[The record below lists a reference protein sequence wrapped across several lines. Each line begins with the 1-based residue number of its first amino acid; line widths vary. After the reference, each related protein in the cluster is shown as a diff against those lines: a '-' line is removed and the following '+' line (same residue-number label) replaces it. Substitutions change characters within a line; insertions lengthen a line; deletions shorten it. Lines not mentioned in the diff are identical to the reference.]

1 MKKNIAVVMG
11 GYSLEYNISLNSGA
25 YVMKTIDDKLYNI
38 FKIII
43 SKEKWVYISADND
56 EYTINK
62 DNFTVKVDGN
72 VTSFDLAFIII
83 HGDPGENGILQK
95 YFEELKIPFTGPNSK
110 TAELTFNKKKC
121 IDFVSSYSINA
132 AKSFLLEKGKNYDLN
147 QIINKLNFPM
157 FVKANNSGSSFGV
170 YKAYNEEELKKF
182 IIEIFKID
190 NEIIIERFVDG
201 REFSLGITNV
211 GKKIKVLAV
220 TELIT
225 ENDFFDYEAKYEGK
239 HKEVTPANI
248 NLDLENKLKTEAK
261 KIYKVL
267 KLSGFSRVDF
277 IVENQLPYFL
287 EINTTPG
294 MTEHS
299 IFPKQVRFNNLNMTD
314 LFTEMIQNSL
324 K

>member
-43 SKEKWVYISADND
+43 SKEKWVYIDADNN
-56 EYTINK
+56 EYIINK

-121 IDFVSSYSINA
+121 IDFVSSHSINA
-132 AKSFLLEKGKNYDLN
+132 AKSFLLEKDKNYDLN

-170 YKAYNEEELKKF
+170 YKAYNEDELKKF

-201 REFSLGITNV
+201 REFSLG
-211 GKKIKVLAV
+211 G
-220 TELIT
+220 
-225 ENDFFDYEAKYEGK
+225 
-239 HKEVTPANI
+239 
-248 NLDLENKLKTEAK
+248 NKCWQKNK
-261 KIYKVL
+261 
-267 KLSGFSRVDF
+267 
-277 IVENQLPYFL
+277 
-287 EINTTPG
+287 
-294 MTEHS
+294 S
-299 IFPKQVRFNNLNMTD
+299 ISCN
-314 LFTEMIQNSL
+314 
-324 K
+324 